1 MSADDIRENM
11 SSIEFDEW
19 TMYYR
24 IQWEE
29 QKEEEE
35 KQKDK
40 QMFARLQAK
49 NKAAL
54 AKMKR

>member
-29 QKEEEE
+29 RKDEEQ

-40 QMFARLQAK
+40 QMFANLKAK